1 VRDTHTYTYTYSY
14 SHFNSAA
21 YAHTQRQSNTK
32 GSPDSA
38 SAPVKREIWPRRKD
52 IIAASQFSRR
62 GECRGAPVERVV
74 LNALAKVTAALPPN
88 MCLRLRRSIII
99 AFGEVDPP

>member
-1 VRDTHTYTYTYSY
+1 MRDTYTHSYSHSYSY

-38 SAPVKREIWPRRKD
+38 SETVKRVIWPRRKD
-52 IIAASQFSRR
+52 IIAASPFTRR
-62 GECRGAPVERVV
+62 GECRRCAGGTRCPQRVG
-74 LNALAKVTAALPPN
+74 KSHRGSAA
-88 MCLRLRRSIII
+88 
-99 AFGEVDPP
+99 

>member
-38 SAPVKREIWPRRKD
+38 SSPVKRVIWPRRKD
-52 IIAASQFSRR
+52 IIAASQFTRR
-62 GECRGAPVERVV
+62 SECRRRAGGTRCPQRVG
-74 LNALAKVTAALPPN
+74 TSHRGSAA
-88 MCLRLRRSIII
+88 
-99 AFGEVDPP
+99 